1 MSQSGSGK
9 RQVSLIADMLELPSS
24 PSEKAHLIGSRC
36 RICKEAFFPKRHYCA
51 SCTSAEMEEIPL
63 SQKGKI
69 HTYTIS
75 RATPPGSIMKAP
87 YGIAQIQLPE
97 GAMVIAVL
105 ADCDLEA
112 LSIGKEAELVVEKV
126 KEDEGG
132 NDVMSFKFKPL

>member
-1 MSQSGSGK
+1 MSTSGSGK

-36 RICKEAFFPKRHYCA
+36 RVCNEAFFPKRHYCA
-51 SCTSAEMEEIPL
+51 SCTSAEMEEIRL

-97 GAMVIAVL
+97 GAMVTGVL

-112 LSIGKEAELVVEKV
+112 LSIGIEVELVVEKV
-126 KEDEGG
+126 NEDEEG